1 MWIIDRYFDKLSL
14 LECMSDNT
22 KMPIVQITKTAA
34 PNNKLLNGMLK
45 PMFRLVF
52 FKKFFFQ
59 LSPLEVLLIQ
69 LLSTLGKNYSSL
81 YSHNF
86 DSPTPKSPH
95 EAFISGG
102 LTVNI

>member
-52 FKKFFFQ
+52 FKKFFFSII
-59 LSPLEVLLIQ
+59 SPWSIINSIIIYTWKEL
-69 LLSTLGKNYSSL
+69 
-81 YSHNF
+81 
-86 DSPTPKSPH
+86 
-95 EAFISGG
+95 
-102 LTVNI
+102 